1 MVFKRG
7 NLGNETWTRFYEEGR
22 KAGTEEMRTVYM
34 Y

>member
-7 NLGNETWTRFYEEGR
+7 NHGNETYTRFHKEGR